1 MCLFT
6 DYVVSTCF
14 RPRVEMSPFTR
25 ECAPGTQQAEG
36 RAERHGSGRLWKTQ
50 MAAQRRGLSDRKL
63 NSIKYGTE
71 VTERVDVIR
80 YIFVS

>member
-1 MCLFT
+1 
-6 DYVVSTCF
+6 
-14 RPRVEMSPFTR
+14 MSPLTR
-25 ECAPGTQQAEG
+25 ECAPGTHRAEG

-50 MAAQRRGLSDRKL
+50 TAAQRRGLSDRKL
-63 NSIKYGTE
+63 NSVKYGSE

>member
-1 MCLFT
+1 MSLFA
-6 DYVVSTCF
+6 
-14 RPRVEMSPFTR
+14 R
-25 ECAPGTQQAEG
+25 ECVLGTQQAEG
-36 RAERHGSGRLWKTQ
+36 RAERHGAGRLWKTQ
-50 MAAQRRGLSDRKL
+50 MASQRRGLSDRKL

>member
-1 MCLFT
+1 
-6 DYVVSTCF
+6 
-14 RPRVEMSPFTR
+14 MSVFAR
-25 ECAPGTQQAEG
+25 ECAWNTTGRGKG
-36 RAERHGSGRLWKTQ
+36 RAACSGRLWKTQ
-50 MAAQRRGLSDRKL
+50 MASQRRGLSDRKL